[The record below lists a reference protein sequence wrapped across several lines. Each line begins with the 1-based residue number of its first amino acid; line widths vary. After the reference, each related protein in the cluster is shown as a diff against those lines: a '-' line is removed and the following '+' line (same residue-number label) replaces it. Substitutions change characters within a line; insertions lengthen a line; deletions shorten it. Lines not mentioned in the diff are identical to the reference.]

1 MPLIRIESNQRLS
14 PEAEKTL
21 VKDLSAL
28 AADLLDKPESY
39 VMVHLHLDQIM
50 AFAGSDAPL
59 ANIEVK
65 SIGLQTAQAATLS
78 KVLCEFLEERLGI
91 DPARVYIQFSAV
103 PGALWGWNGAT
114 F

>member
-1 MPLIRIESNQRLS
+1 MPLIRIESNQRLG

-21 VKDLSAL
+21 AKDLSAF
-28 AADLLDKPESY
+28 AADRLGKPESY

-59 ANIEVK
+59 ANVEVK
-65 SIGLQTAQAATLS
+65 SIGLQTAQIADLS
-78 KVLCEFLEERLGI
+78 KALCEFLEQRLGI
-91 DPARVYIQFSAV
+91 APARVYIQFSAV
-103 PGALWGWNGAT
+103 PGELWGWNGTT

>member
-1 MPLIRIESNQRLS
+1 MPLIRIESNQCLG

-21 VKDLSAL
+21 AKDLSTL
-28 AADLLDKPESY
+28 AAGLLDKPESY
-39 VMVHLHLDQIM
+39 VMIHLHLGQTM
-50 AFAGSDAPL
+50 AFAGSDAAL
-59 ANIEVK
+59 ANVEVK
-65 SIGLQTAQAATLS
+65 SIGLQTAQAANLS
-78 KVLCEFLEERLGI
+78 KVLCEFLEERLGV